1 MIDKLLKDYIFVGIS
16 IGLLSSLFMNFSH
29 LVFFIFLFSLLNI
42 DYMRSKLTVFT
53 VALLF
58 FTNTLYLIYKTKLKW
73 LSTMCCLLII
83 FLVVVL

>member
-16 IGLLSSLFMNFSH
+16 IGLLSSLFMNFSY